1 MVGSAGAATLVL
13 RSTVTGSTA
22 VPPLESKVTVAWVF
36 GAEELLEDEELE
48 EVDVLLEEELLE
60 DEELEDELLEEVD
73 VLLEEVVLVW
83 LEEEDEDWLVAGSTG
98 RPLGREDRAIGKATA
113 RLTAR
118 AATAPIATQMMTNF
132 FLLTGFHSS
141 PSN

>member
-1 MVGSAGAATLVL
+1 MVGSAGAANLVL
-13 RSTVTGSTA
+13 RSTVTGSTG

-48 EVDVLLEEELLE
+48 DEELEDEELEE
-60 DEELEDELLEEVD
+60 EELEDELLEEVD
-73 VLLEEVVLVW
+73 VLLEEVVLLW
-83 LEEEDEDWLVAGSTG
+83 LEEADEDWLDPGSTG
-98 RPLGREDRAIGKATA
+98 RLLGREDKAIGKATDKPI
-113 RLTAR
+113 AR
-118 AATAPIATQMMTNF
+118 AVSVPIATQMMMNF